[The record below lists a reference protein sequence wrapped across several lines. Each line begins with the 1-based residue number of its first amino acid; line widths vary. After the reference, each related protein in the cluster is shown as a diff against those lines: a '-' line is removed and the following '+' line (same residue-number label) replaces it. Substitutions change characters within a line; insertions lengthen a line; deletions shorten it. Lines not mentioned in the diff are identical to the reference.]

1 MLSDGALQAFSA
13 VAGVSA
19 GTLSLFIRTTLL
31 VGFFMWASWCALE
44 LLKYHKN
51 YHSENVA
58 SLLTKYIQ
66 LFFLISVVVAL
77 VFIP

>member
-1 MLSDGALQAFSA
+1 MTNDVLRAFSDA
-13 VAGVSA
+13 AGISA
-19 GTLSLFIRTTLL
+19 GSLSLFIRTTLL

-44 LLKYHKN
+44 LMKYHKQHDREQIAN
-51 YHSENVA
+51 
-58 SLLTKYIQ
+58 LLSKYVQ